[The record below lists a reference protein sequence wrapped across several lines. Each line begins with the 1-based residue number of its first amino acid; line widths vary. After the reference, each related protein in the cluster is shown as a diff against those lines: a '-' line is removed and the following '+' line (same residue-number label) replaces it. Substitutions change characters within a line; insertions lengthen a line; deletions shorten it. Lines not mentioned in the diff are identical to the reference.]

1 MPIAID
7 LRRIYKGGARQQPQ
21 RPHIESWG
29 QPQIPQ
35 LDRNIQGPGGYPPQ
49 QLSQPTQQPLSQ
61 QFQQTQQPM
70 QPQQYEQAVQA
81 EANRIQ
87 PMQVQQPIQQ
97 QPTQS
102 FQPMKQATQF
112 NQNNSLASRY
122 GINRQATRKN
132 TWQSLLNRNNSTF

>member
-35 LDRNIQGPGGYPPQ
+35 LDRNIQGPGGIRPQ
-49 QLSQPTQQPLSQ
+49 QPGLVSWGQPQQPIQ
-61 QFQQTQQPM
+61 QFA

-87 PMQVQQPIQQ
+87 PMQ
-97 QPTQS
+97 QS
-102 FQPMKQATQF
+102 FQSSMQSLNPYTFKKLL
-112 NQNNSLASRY
+112 NQNNSLESRY
-122 GINRQATRKN
+122 GLNRQNSTKNN
-132 TWQSLLNRNNSTF
+132 TWQSLLNKNNSTF